1 MAPRKHKFAIV
12 WTPLK
17 VWLESR
23 GDGERWFT
31 ATLQITVSQRE
42 AEQLIR
48 ATRGRR
54 ESYLIV
60 ESRRKQP

>member
-1 MAPRKHKFAIV
+1 MAPRKHRFAID

-17 VWLESR
+17 LWLESR
-23 GDGERWFT
+23 GNGDQWFT
-31 ATLQITVSQRE
+31 ATLQITVSQKE
-42 AEQLIR
+42 AEQLLR

-60 ESRRKQP
+60 ESRSKIS